1 MYIHKEKSEGLT
13 QKPNIRLK
21 AFLLDINIRVILTNT
36 EQVYVYMYID
46 ICLRFDSFFFFR
58 FLLDTHHFMWLEVF
72 LDKVEQFSRRLIL

>member
-1 MYIHKEKSEGLT
+1 MHKKKLEGLT

-46 ICLRFDSFFFFR
+46 ICLRFHSFFFFR
-58 FLLDTHHFMWLEVF
+58 FLLDMHNFMWLQAF
-72 LDKVEQFSRRLIL
+72 IDKVEQFSRLLIL